1 MNSIQGLS
9 GNRDEYMAFW
19 GNKEPSP
26 SWIFNDV
33 MWTIYSRTTSRL
45 EDETI
50 RLSVFMGLDVSKVQE
65 VPVLHWKVKEAL
77 TCVLAH
83 ISTDAT
89 LKKRITSILR
99 LSQEERIK
107 MFLSQLESFS
117 RQLLFWDT
125 PRLQSSAWRWAPL
138 SFLEFSLQ
146 KKAFVLGKSQ
156 QCARKRE
163 GLEAECIA
171 FRIDKAN
178 FPKSRALHQVGP
190 ILSLHSAGGF
200 GFGHSIS

>member
-1 MNSIQGLS
+1 MCAGTHIDGC
-9 GNRDEYMAFW
+9 Y
-19 GNKEPSP
+19 P
-26 SWIFNDV
+26 
-33 MWTIYSRTTSRL
+33 
-45 EDETI
+45 
-50 RLSVFMGLDVSKVQE
+50 
-65 VPVLHWKVKEAL
+65 KEAYHIDIEII
-77 TCVLAH
+77 TGRMNKDVLIAV
-83 ISTDAT
+83 
-89 LKKRITSILR
+89 RIL
-99 LSQEERIK
+99 L
-107 MFLSQLESFS
+107 SFS

-125 PRLQSSAWRWAPL
+125 PRLQSSGWRWAPL

-178 FPKSRALHQVGP
+178 FPKSRALHEVGP